1 MAKEEVK
8 VEVYQEC
15 ERQLFA
21 EVRTAAYGRQF
32 FTSDCAL
39 VELLEGF
46 RIKAFNRKDREGCA
60 KVAKGPGLANFA
72 VSSGTLRFKILQFLW
87 PCGDSGFVSR

>member
-21 EVRTAAYGRQF
+21 EVRTAAYGTAIF
-32 FTSDCAL
+32 HSD
-39 VELLEGF
+39 LLSETVEGF